1 MTEMKGPATS
11 FSQIQTMQSLHN
23 RVTRALALQLIQAE
37 RNGQLIA
44 FPNESE
50 LCRQLGVSRSIL
62 REAVKVLEN
71 KGMVQVRPRSGTRA
85 MPRSEWNQLDPDILA
100 WQSQMKPDPR
110 FLRDLC
116 EVRLAI
122 EPIAAGFAA
131 LRANQEE
138 IATIKDCLRRRLQ
151 ILAAEDLEGAIDA
164 DLSYHTAV
172 VAGSHNPLFQQLN
185 ATIHDPYR
193 VALSYTLLLP
203 ASVALELEEYRKL
216 TEAIEERNPLAA
228 RQSSEEI
235 VGFAMLAVEQV
246 IRDQESAQHDGSPG
260 ARKSKRKKNS
270 GIHVA
275 RSRLE

>member
-1 MTEMKGPATS
+1 MKGPATS
-11 FSQIQTMQSLHN
+11 FAQLETATSLHG

-37 RNGQLIA
+37 RSGQLIA
-44 FPNESE
+44 FPNEAE

-71 KGMVQVRPRSGTRA
+71 KGMVQVRPRSGTKSR
-85 MPRSEWNQLDPDILA
+85 PRIDWNQLDPDILA
-100 WQSQMKPDPR
+100 WQSQLKPDPR

-131 LRANQEE
+131 LRASQEE
-138 IATIKDCLRRRLQ
+138 IAVVRECLARRLE
-151 ILAAEDLEGAIDA
+151 ILAVKDLEAAIDA
-164 DLSYHTAV
+164 ELRYHTSVIA
-172 VAGSHNPLFQQLN
+172 ASHNPLFQQLN
-185 ATIHDPYR
+185 TTIHAPYR
-193 VALSYTLLLP
+193 IALSYTLLLP

-216 TEAIEERNPLAA
+216 TEAIEQRNPLAA
-228 RQSSEEI
+228 RRSAEEI

-246 IRDQESAQHDGSPG
+246 IRDHEAKNAPASSRRD
-260 ARKSKRKKNS
+260 RKSK
-270 GIHVA
+270 GIHIA

>member
-1 MTEMKGPATS
+1 MTEMKGPATP
-11 FSQIQTMQSLHN
+11 FAQLATIESLHT
-23 RVTRALALQLIQAE
+23 RVTRALALQVINAE
-37 RNGQLIA
+37 RDGQLIS
-44 FPNESE
+44 FPNEGE

-85 MPRSEWNQLDPDILA
+85 RARSDWNQLDPDILG
-100 WQSQMKPDPR
+100 WQSELKPDPR

-131 LRANQEE
+131 LRATQEE
-138 IATIKDCLRRRLQ
+138 ISLIRVCLDRRLQ
-151 ILAAEDLEGAIDA
+151 ILAVQDLEGAIDA
-164 DLSYHTAV
+164 ELRYHSAV
-172 VAGSHNPLFQQLN
+172 VAASHNPLFQQLN
-185 ATIHDPYR
+185 ATVREPYR

-216 TEAIEERNPLAA
+216 TEAIEQRNPLAA
-228 RQSSEEI
+228 RRASEEI

-246 IRDQESAQHDGSPG
+246 VRDQENLKNTG
-260 ARKSKRKKNS
+260 AKSRRGKKS
-270 GIHVA
+270 QGIHIA
-275 RSRLE
+275 RSRPEP